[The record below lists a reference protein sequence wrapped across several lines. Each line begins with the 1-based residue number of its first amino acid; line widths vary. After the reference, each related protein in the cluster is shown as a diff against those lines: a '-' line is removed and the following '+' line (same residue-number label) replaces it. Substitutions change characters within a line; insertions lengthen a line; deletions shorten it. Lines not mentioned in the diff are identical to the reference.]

1 MRIIAGPCQ
10 HESLGQ
16 SVEIAQECKRVCDK
30 YGYDYYFKASYDKA
44 NRSSIHGARGQGIDA
59 TMFDFR
65 AMKETMDIKTVTDV
79 HTEFQIDDIMYM
91 YDDAIDVLQI
101 PALLCRQTD
110 LIRAACDTGKIVN
123 IKKGQFMA
131 PWDMNGVLSKTENAK
146 EVWITERGT
155 SFGYNNLV
163 VDFTGIM
170 YMVDNLGVP
179 ILFDGTHSTQK
190 PSLLGE
196 SSDGNR
202 EYVPGLTRAAS
213 AVGVSNFF
221 LEVHADPDNAPS
233 DGPNMLRLEDF
244 ERTVCDINRYSYPGQ
259 I

>member
-1 MRIIAGPCQ
+1 M
-10 HESLGQ
+10 
-16 SVEIAQECKRVCDK
+16 CDK

-131 PWDMNGVLSKTENAK
+131 PWDMNGVLSKTEMQK
-146 EVWITERGT
+146 K
-155 SFGYNNLV
+155 FG
-163 VDFTGIM
+163 
-170 YMVDNLGVP
+170 
-179 ILFDGTHSTQK
+179 
-190 PSLLGE
+190 
-196 SSDGNR
+196 
-202 EYVPGLTRAAS
+202 
-213 AVGVSNFF
+213 
-221 LEVHADPDNAPS
+221 
-233 DGPNMLRLEDF
+233 
-244 ERTVCDINRYSYPGQ
+244 
-259 I
+259 